1 MVEDLGLIVVRLDF
15 LMPFF
20 FFQKRIFL
28 NGLVMILVL
37 EEMFFASDL
46 VSGHSLCQERTLC
59 ECGQGEAQRRG

>member
-1 MVEDLGLIVVRLDF
+1 
-15 LMPFF
+15 
-20 FFQKRIFL
+20 
-28 NGLVMILVL
+28 MILVL